1 MSALKNIKF
10 ISRIL
15 KGRKMMQQL
24 IQKKEKI
31 KPENIFVAIDV
42 ETTGLSPT
50 TNELIEV
57 SAIKYEGQKKI
68 DTFTSLIK
76 PKVRIPYYITNITG
90 ITNEMVENSP
100 AVEEIM
106 PNLIN
111 FIGENPIVAHNANF
125 DYKFIQN
132 YSNNAFSNN
141 ILIDTVQI
149 GRKLYP
155 NLPNHKLG
163 TIAKHIG
170 ITEDGF
176 HRAEFDCECCAKIY
190 MEYLEK

>member
-1 MSALKNIKF
+1 
-10 ISRIL
+10 
-15 KGRKMMQQL
+15 MQEL
-24 IQKKEKI
+24 KEKEEEI
-31 KPENIFVAIDV
+31 KSRNIFVAIDV
-42 ETTGLSPT
+42 ETTGLSPIE
-50 TNELIEV
+50 NELIEV

-76 PKVRIPYYITNITG
+76 PKARIPYYITNITG
-90 ITNEMVENSP
+90 ITNEMVQNSP
-100 AVEEIM
+100 FVEEIM
-106 PNLIN
+106 PNLIS
-111 FIGENPIVAHNANF
+111 FIGESPIVAHNANF

-132 YSNNAFSNN
+132 YSNNAFSKN
-141 ILIDTVQI
+141 ILIDTVKL

-190 MEYLEK
+190 VEYQKSI